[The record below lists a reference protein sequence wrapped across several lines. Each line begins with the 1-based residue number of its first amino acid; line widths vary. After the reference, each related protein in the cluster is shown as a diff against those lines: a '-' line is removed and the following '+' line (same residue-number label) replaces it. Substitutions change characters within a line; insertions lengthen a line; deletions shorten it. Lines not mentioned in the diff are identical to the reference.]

1 MDFSS
6 SSIAVILNGKLCGQ
20 EFQSLADLTG
30 RLEEKTDDAGMRL
43 ARAVWQGLILGG
55 Q

>member
-6 SSIAVILNGKLCGQ
+6 SSVSVILNGKCCRK

-30 RLEEKTDDAGMRL
+30 RLEEKTDDAERDL
-43 ARAVWQGLILGG
+43 PG
-55 Q
+55 QCGKG